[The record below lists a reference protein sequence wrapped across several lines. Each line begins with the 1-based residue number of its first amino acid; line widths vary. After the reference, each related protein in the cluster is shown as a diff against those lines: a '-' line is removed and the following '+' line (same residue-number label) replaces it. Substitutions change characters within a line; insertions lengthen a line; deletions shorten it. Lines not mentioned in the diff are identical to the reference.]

1 MGTLTLDITCP
12 HCLKENAFIEAFAER
27 RQGAQPIFD
36 VAFSCRSCDKSLIAS
51 IATTVPGGSGPLSTA
66 KNGHNLF
73 ITKEN
78 NQFILLK
85 HYPQVEQHSAPEMTP
100 ARAAKFFIEAK
111 DDFARG
117 RFETSA
123 MNCRK
128 VIDIAT
134 KELHLGNE
142 DKLVRRI
149 SALREKGMI
158 TQEMADW
165 AHIVRID
172 TNGAIHSDEE
182 FTSQEVAQL
191 LNFTEVFLLY
201 SFTLPAMVSNKRTEN

>member
-1 MGTLTLDITCP
+1 MAEISIDSTCP
-12 HCLKENAFIEAFAER
+12 HCLKENAYMHFIKQASLEPYKHSLVFQCQACFKLMVAEILSNET
-27 RQGAQPIFD
+27 GGPLVLAQHSTYPIVVNKHD
-36 VAFSCRSCDKSLIAS
+36 RTGV
-51 IATTVPGGSGPLSTA
+51 IATYPEVKSYDAPSST
-66 KNGHNLF
+66 
-73 ITKEN
+73 
-78 NQFILLK
+78 
-85 HYPQVEQHSAPEMTP
+85 PE
-100 ARAAKFFIEAK
+100 RASKFFIEAK
-111 DDFARG
+111 EDFARG

-134 KELHLGNE
+134 KELHLGDE

-149 SALREKGMI
+149 TALRATGLI

-182 FTSQEVAQL
+182 FTKEDVDQL
-191 LNFTEVFLLY
+191 LKFTEVFLTY
-201 SFTLPAMVSNKRTEN
+201 AFTLPAMVKDKREAT